1 MNDPKVIVWRD
12 EGATQKW
19 MVTVMGSSGRID
31 TETPYQNENDAV
43 AIADAIG
50 RTRGCP
56 VYRRTC
62 QGTDELLQ
70 R

>member
-1 MNDPKVIVWRD
+1 
-12 EGATQKW
+12 

-31 TETPYQNENDAV
+31 TETPYHCEDDAV
-43 AIADAIG
+43 AIADTIG

-62 QGTDELLQ
+62 DGTDELVQ